1 MVSSPQ
7 KLATPPFQVPFWS
20 SAVPVWF
27 FSSGVPPTRMSY
39 FTVACVAEFT
49 VTFLTLAVA
58 RAARL
63 EPDWLLMTEAN
74 CAPFCRSA
82 TRLLSEVLALKNAS
96 QLAVI
101 AAAAPAFALPV
112 ADAVADV
119 AGAVVAAEDVP
130 AGADEPAEL
139 GLPLPLPPQAPRA
152 TVSAASAQAPTS

>member
-7 KLATPPFQVPFWS
+7 KLATPTFQVPFWS
-20 SAVPVWF
+20 TAVPVWF

-82 TRLLSEVLALKNAS
+82 TRLLSEVLALKKAS
-96 QLAVI
+96 QIAVI
-101 AAAAPAFALPV
+101 AVAAPPLRLRF
-112 ADAVADV
+112 ADAVAYV
-119 AGAVVAAEDVP
+119 GAAVVVAEDLP
-130 AGADEPAEL
+130 AGADKPAEL
-139 GLPLPLPPQAPRA
+139 GLPLPL
-152 TVSAASAQAPTS
+152 